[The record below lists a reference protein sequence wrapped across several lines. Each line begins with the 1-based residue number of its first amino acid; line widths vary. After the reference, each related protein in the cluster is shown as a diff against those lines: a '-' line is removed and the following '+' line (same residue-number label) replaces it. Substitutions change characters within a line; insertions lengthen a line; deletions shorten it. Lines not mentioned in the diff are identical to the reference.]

1 MSEKKNKTPGYTRKA
16 IEKYNSKFDRV
27 NINLPKGTKERVK
40 AVTTES
46 LTNIVCRLLDAELQR
61 LENEKC

>member
-1 MSEKKNKTPGYTRKA
+1 MSKTPEYTKKA
-16 IEKYNSKFDRV
+16 IANYQQKFDRV
-27 NINLPKGTKERVK
+27 TLNLPKGTKERVK
-40 AVTTES
+40 AATTES